1 MTVKNRKIKA
11 YAVFIAAALLTGGI
25 SALVT
30 LPGMKEYMSEA
41 IKPALSPPGAVFGAV
56 WTLLYTLMGISAA
69 EVYLSDAPDRWRALT
84 VFAVQLA
91 VNFLWSVFFFGLAVY
106 GFALI
111 WLLLL
116 LVLTAIMTAMFYGI
130 KRRAGL
136 LQLPYIAWLCF
147 ALYLNFA
154 VWMLNG

>member
-1 MTVKNRKIKA
+1 MDLKNRKIKVF
-11 YAVFIAAALLTGGI
+11 AVFIAAALLTGGV

-41 IKPALSPPGAVFGAV
+41 VKPALSPPGAVFGAV

-69 EVYLSDAPDRWRALT
+69 KIYLSDSPDRWRALT
-84 VFAVQLA
+84 VYALQLA
-91 VNFLWSVFFFGLAVY
+91 VNFLWSIFFFGIALY

-111 WLLLL
+111 WLALLL
-116 LVLTAIMTAMFYGI
+116 LLTVIMTAMFDRI
-130 KRRAGL
+130 DRCAGL

-154 VWMLNG
+154 VWLLNR

>member
-1 MTVKNRKIKA
+1 MTLKTKKIKV
-11 YAVFIAAALLTGGI
+11 YVVFIATALLAGGV
-25 SALVT
+25 SSLVT

-41 IKPALSPPGAVFGAV
+41 VKPALSPPGAVFGAV

-69 EVYLSDAPDRWRALT
+69 EICLSGAPDRWRALT
-84 VFAVQLA
+84 VYAVQLA
-91 VNFLWSVFFFGLAVY
+91 VNFLWSVFFFGLSVY
-106 GFALI
+106 GFAVI

-116 LVLTAIMTAMFYGI
+116 LLLTIIMTSMFYRI

-147 ALYLNFA
+147 ALYLNIA
-154 VWMLNG
+154 VWLLNR